1 MNGAAAADD
10 FGVRPP
16 GGELPA
22 ALRLGRVRLQ
32 VGDLE
37 RSLDFYRRVIGVRVG
52 QRLSDKA
59 RLFAG
64 DGSEPLLELRES
76 KGAAPAPRRGRPGL
90 CHFAVL
96 LPDRAALGRLVA
108 HLDASGVRFG
118 AADHL
123 VSESIYLHDPDGLG
137 IEIYADRPRSAWR
150 RRGEELVMDTLPLDL
165 AGLVGEAGGES
176 WSGLPASTAI
186 GHLHLHVT
194 DLERAAAF
202 YHLALGL
209 RLTVRTYPGALFLAA
224 PGYHHHL
231 GLNTWAADPTPPP
244 DDQARLLD
252 WEIRLPD
259 DVEVGRAGERLA
271 AAGWGVER
279 AGSGD
284 AGQAVVV
291 ADPWGTLLRLTAVG
305 SPGSP
310 G

>member
-1 MNGAAAADD
+1 MNVDAAAAADD

-37 RSLDFYRRVIGVRVG
+37 RSLDFYQRVVGVRVG
-52 QRLSDKA
+52 RRLPGGA
-59 RLFAG
+59 FLFAEE
-64 DGSEPLLELRES
+64 DSEPLLELREW

-90 CHFAVL
+90 YHFAVL
-96 LPDRAALGRLVA
+96 LPDRRALGRLVA

-137 IEIYADRPRSAWR
+137 IEVYADRPRSAWR

-165 AGLVGEAGGES
+165 AGLVREAGGGA
-176 WSGLPASTAI
+176 WSALPASTAI

-194 DLERAAAF
+194 DLARAAAF
-202 YHLALGL
+202 YHVALGL
-209 RLTVRTYPGALFLAA
+209 RLTVRSYPGALFLAA

-259 DVEVGRAGERLA
+259 SVEVGRAGERLA
-271 AAGWGVER
+271 AAGWTVDRDE
-279 AGSGD
+279 SGD
-284 AGQAVVV
+284 AGHAVAVG
-291 ADPWGTLLRLTAVG
+291 DPWGTVLRLTAASG
-305 SPGSP
+305 
-310 G
+310 